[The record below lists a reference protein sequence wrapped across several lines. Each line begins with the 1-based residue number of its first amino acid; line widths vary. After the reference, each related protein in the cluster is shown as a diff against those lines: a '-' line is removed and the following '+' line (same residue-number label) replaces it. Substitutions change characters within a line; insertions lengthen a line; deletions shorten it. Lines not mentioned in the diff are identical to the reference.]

1 MSRTI
6 QGPRR
11 ASRRS
16 APVIAAAALGL
27 ALAVSGCAAGQIS
40 QTAQQVAAI
49 DGGNASVGQLSV
61 LNVIFET
68 PAAANYGPGS
78 TVPVSL
84 VISNHGTQGDT
95 LTGVSS
101 PDAAKVTISAG
112 KIALPQQFNVQVNS
126 AAEHTISLEGLSRP
140 LCFGQS
146 IPVTFTFAQAGTV
159 TVRVPIANP
168 VERRGTRDTINIQ
181 PPHPT
186 PVWLTG
192 AEGHGAEEAA
202 GGESHAEATGSGAEG
217 SMTTVAESSGVEGGS
232 GEAESSMSG
241 ASATAAPAT
250 ACNGF

>member
-6 QGPRR
+6 QAPRR

-27 ALAVSGCAAGQIS
+27 ALAVSGCAAGQVS

-68 PAAANYGPGS
+68 PAADNYGPGS

-101 PDAAKVTISAG
+101 PDATKATISAG

-126 AAEHTISLEGLSRP
+126 AAEHTISLEGLTRP

-146 IPVTFTFAQAGTV
+146 IPVTFTFAQAGAV

-168 VERRGTRDTINIQ
+168 VERRGTRDTIDIQ

-192 AEGHGAEEAA
+192 AEGHGAEA
-202 GGESHAEATGSGAEG
+202 GGDEAHSSEAEG
-217 SMTTVAESSGVEGGS
+217 SMTTVAESSGAEGGS
-232 GEAESSMSG
+232 SAESMSG
-241 ASATAAPAT
+241 APASAAPAT